1 MKSTLCIELL
11 EALANNGA
19 YESGSYRCTDILTD
33 AGQRCWEAERSL
45 FMLQIE
51 SLMKLIKALIGSS
64 PEK

>member
-45 FMLQIE
+45 FMLH
-51 SLMKLIKALIGSS
+51 MSS
-64 PEK
+64 